1 MAGALYLGLDFGT
14 SGVRACLIDDEEH
27 PVAEAHTPLPP
38 PHRQDGHVSQD
49 PETWWQALDTLM
61 NRLGRDGAPLDRVA
75 RLAVDGTAATLLVT
89 DDQGRPLAPALMYN
103 DSSAAAE
110 AARIA
115 EVAPEESPAR
125 GASSSL
131 AKLLRLLEEHP
142 GARHA
147 LHQADW
153 IAGRLSGRF
162 GLSDENNALK
172 LGYDVVER
180 RWPAWLNGLE
190 LDPRLLPEVR
200 PPGTPLGPLRPELA
214 RQWGLAKDATVVAG
228 TTDSTAAVL
237 ATGVR
242 ETGQAVTVLGSTL
255 VLKVLSPAPVFASR
269 YGVYSHRLGG
279 LWLAGGASNSGGA
292 ALAAFFTPAE
302 IEALTPRLRPE
313 RRTCL
318 EYYPLPAPGERF
330 PLADPDLPP
339 RTRPRPRNDAR
350 FLQGLLEGIARIER
364 RGYRLLEE
372 LGAPAPT
379 EVVSIGGGA
388 RNPAWRVIRERMLRL
403 PVRTARHDQPAFG
416 AARLARRKGP

>member
-1 MAGALYLGLDFGT
+1 M
-14 SGVRACLIDDEEH
+14 
-27 PVAEAHTPLPP
+27 
-38 PHRQDGHVSQD
+38 
-49 PETWWQALDTLM
+49 
-61 NRLGRDGAPLDRVA
+61 
-75 RLAVDGTAATLLVT
+75 
-89 DDQGRPLAPALMYN
+89 
-103 DSSAAAE
+103 
-110 AARIA
+110 
-115 EVAPEESPAR
+115 
-125 GASSSL
+125 
-131 AKLLRLLEEHP
+131 
-142 GARHA
+142 
-147 LHQADW
+147 
-153 IAGRLSGRF
+153 
-162 GLSDENNALK
+162 
-172 LGYDVVER
+172 VER

-339 RTRPRPRNDAR
+339 RTRPRPSDDAR

-364 RGYRLLEE
+364 RGYCLLEE

-379 EVVSIGGGA
+379 EVISIGGGA
-388 RNPAWRVIRERMLRL
+388 RNPAWQVIRERMLRL
-403 PVRTARHDQPAFG
+403 PVRTARYDQPAIG
-416 AARLARRKGP
+416 AARLARRKRP